1 MNLEILG
8 HGFCVEHAQLG
19 DLWFDSL
26 ENPCNGVYMHF
37 FEEDL
42 PRFTVVTGSQF
53 FLVYKTQIEFDLLVL
68 SLGELVLI
76 LPIEYFV

>member
-1 MNLEILG
+1 
-8 HGFCVEHAQLG
+8 
-19 DLWFDSL
+19 
-26 ENPCNGVYMHF
+26 MHF

-42 PRFTVVTGSQF
+42 PRFTLVTSSQF

-68 SLGELVLI
+68 NLGELVLI